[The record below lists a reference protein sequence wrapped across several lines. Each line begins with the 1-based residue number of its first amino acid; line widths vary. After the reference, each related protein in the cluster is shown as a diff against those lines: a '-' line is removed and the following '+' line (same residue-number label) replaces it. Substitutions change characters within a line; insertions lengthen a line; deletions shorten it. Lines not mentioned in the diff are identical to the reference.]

1 MLFIPLEIY
10 TLGNLYPWKF
20 IIMVLINMVFTYVIY
35 IPVSSFILSRRS
47 IVLSKFDFS
56 APTNK

>member
-20 IIMVLINMVFTYVIY
+20 IIMVFTYVIY